1 MDLAGGRAKNGTG
14 ARTLEFRD
22 RLNIEQRAPVIPA
35 KETMVPFDD
44 ELSRAV
50 LRFVEHLAN
59 ERRASPHTV
68 SAYRRDL
75 QSLAAYMRARNE
87 AGARLA
93 SLDKFTLRAW
103 LGEQAKRVAP
113 PTISRKISSVRAL
126 CDYLIRTGDLRGNPS
141 ATLSSPK
148 LRRKLPRFLP
158 AEVATEVMI
167 APLAQSSG
175 RDIEHL
181 RDAVA
186 LELLYGSGLRVS
198 ELASL
203 DLEQLALE
211 TGEVRVLG
219 KGRKERIV
227 PVGSKA
233 LFALQAYLPRRAE
246 LRHPRSGALDAR
258 ALLLGRLG
266 KRLGVRWLQALVKRY
281 GALGAGRSD
290 LHPHA
295 LRHSCATHMLE
306 GGADLR
312 AIQEMLGH
320 SSLSTTQRYTHVSL
334 DQLLAVYDRAHPL
347 ARSPG
352 RSAKRRDGSARS

>member
-1 MDLAGGRAKNGTG
+1 MTPPADDPA
-14 ARTLEFRD
+14 
-22 RLNIEQRAPVIPA
+22 RAP
-35 KETMVPFDD
+35 D
-44 ELSRAV
+44 ELSRV
-50 LRFVEHLAN
+50 LARFEEYLRS

-68 SAYRRDL
+68 SAYGRDL
-75 QSLAAYMRARNE
+75 SSFASFVRARNRGP
-87 AGARLA
+87 AGLA
-93 SLDKFTLRAW
+93 ALDKFMLRAW
-103 LGEQAKRVAP
+103 LGDLAKRVAP

-126 CDYLIRTGDLRGNPS
+126 CDYLTRVGVLSSNPS
-141 ATLSSPK
+141 ATLASPK
-148 LRRKLPRFLP
+148 LRRKLPRFLAAEAA
-158 AEVATEVMI
+158 AEVME
-167 APLAQSSG
+167 APAALTNG
-175 RDIEHL
+175 REIEHL
-181 RDAVA
+181 RDTVA

-203 DLEQLALE
+203 DLEQLALSS
-211 TGEVRVLG
+211 GEVRVLG

-227 PVGSKA
+227 PLGSKA
-233 LFALQAYLPRRAE
+233 LEALEAYLPRRHE
-246 LRHPRSGALDAR
+246 LRHPRSGAQDEK

-266 KRLGVRWLQALVKRY
+266 KRLGVRWLQALVRRY

-320 SSLSTTQRYTHVSL
+320 TSLSTTQRYTHVSL

-347 ARSPG
+347 AQAPG
-352 RSAKRRDGSARS
+352 PSSTPRRRDGSAR

>member
-1 MDLAGGRAKNGTG
+1 LA
-14 ARTLEFRD
+14 
-22 RLNIEQRAPVIPA
+22 
-35 KETMVPFDD
+35 
-44 ELSRAV
+44 
-50 LRFVEHLAN
+50 RFVEHLAN

-75 QSLAAYMRARNE
+75 ESLANFVRARHPG
-87 AGARLA
+87 GAQLA
-93 SLDKFTLRAW
+93 ALDKFMLRAW
-103 LGEQAKRVAP
+103 LGEVAKSVAP

-126 CDYLIRTGDLRGNPS
+126 CDYLTRTGELRTNPS
-141 ATLSSPK
+141 ATLASPK
-148 LRRKLPRFLP
+148 LRRKLPRFLT
-158 AEVATEVMI
+158 AEVAAEVMG
-167 APLAQSSG
+167 APVAQPNG
-175 RDIEHL
+175 REVEHL

-203 DLEQLALE
+203 DLEQIALE
-211 TGEVRVLG
+211 VGEVRVLG

-227 PVGSKA
+227 PLGSKA
-233 LFALQAYLPRRAE
+233 LLALHVYLARRAE
-246 LRHPRSGALDAR
+246 LRHPRGGAQDAR

-266 KRLGVRWLQALVKRY
+266 KRLGVRWLQALVRRY

-347 ARSPG
+347 AHSPG
-352 RSAKRRDGSARS
+352 HSPNTRRRDGSAR

>member
-1 MDLAGGRAKNGTG
+1 MTTHPDDPA
-14 ARTLEFRD
+14 
-22 RLNIEQRAPVIPA
+22 RAP
-35 KETMVPFDD
+35 D
-44 ELSRAV
+44 ELARILARFEEY
-50 LRFVEHLAN
+50 LRS

-75 QSLAAYMRARNE
+75 ASLASFVRARNRGA
-87 AGARLA
+87 AGLA
-93 SLDKFTLRAW
+93 ALDKFTLRAW
-103 LGEQAKRVAP
+103 LGELAKHLAP

-126 CDYLIRTGDLRGNPS
+126 CDYLTRVGELSSNPS
-141 ATLSSPK
+141 ATLASPK
-148 LRRKLPRFLP
+148 LRRKLPRFLAAEAA
-158 AEVATEVMI
+158 AEVMD
-167 APLAQSSG
+167 APSALTTG
-175 RDIEHL
+175 REIEHL

-203 DLEQLALE
+203 DLEQLALDSA
-211 TGEVRVLG
+211 EVRVLG

-227 PVGSKA
+227 PLGSKA
-233 LFALQAYLPRRAE
+233 LQALDAYLPRRHE
-246 LRHPRSGALDAR
+246 LRHPRSGAQDEK

-266 KRLGVRWLQALVKRY
+266 KRLGVRWLQALVRRY

-320 SSLSTTQRYTHVSL
+320 TSLSTTQRYTHVSL

-347 ARSPG
+347 AQAPG
-352 RSAKRRDGSARS
+352 QSSNPRRRDGSAR